1 MRRWRWLVSLLG
13 FLLPWALAQA
23 PVVATTPVLA
33 DLVRQV
39 GGGQVRV
46 ESVVPFGADPHAF
59 DLRPST
65 AIQVSR
71 ARILFANG
79 LGLEPYLT
87 RLKALLPPGTKVVEL
102 APRMP
107 EPICGLLGLREKGV
121 HLHGDCDPHM
131 WLDPRYG
138 AFYAEAIAQE
148 LARLDPRG
156 KEAFGRNLESFR
168 NKVLEEDR
176 KLDACLTGKRL
187 RVVSQHLSLLYLA
200 RRYGIEVVGTLKDH
214 HGLDLGVQGKVA
226 LLKEAE
232 LKGVDLVVAEPQL
245 DPAPMRRL
253 AEELGARWVVLYT
266 DALDRRVPT
275 YLDLLR
281 WNREALCRAAFQKES
296 R

>member
-1 MRRWRWLVSLLG
+1 MRALP
-13 FLLPWALAQA
+13 LLPFLGLLLATGAGAQVRVA
-23 PVVATTPVLA
+23 ATTPVLA

-39 GGGQVRV
+39 GGGRVQVA
-46 ESVVPFGADPHAF
+46 SVVPLGADPHAF
-59 DLRPST
+59 DLRPGT
-65 AIQVSR
+65 AREVAQ
-71 ARILFANG
+71 ARVLFANG
-79 LGLEPYLT
+79 LGLEAFLP
-87 RLKALLPPGTKVVEL
+87 RLRPLLPPGARIVEL

-107 EPICGLLGLREKGV
+107 EPICGLLGLREQGV

-138 AFYAEAIAQE
+138 ALYAEAIAGE

-156 KEAFGRNLESFR
+156 EGTYRRNLEAFR
-168 NKVLEEDR
+168 KRVQEEDER
-176 KLDACLTGKRL
+176 LAACLGGRRL

-200 RRYGIEVVGTLKDH
+200 RRYGLEVVGTLRDH
-214 HGLDLGVQGKVA
+214 HGAEMGVRGRIA

-245 DPAPMRRL
+245 DPAPVRRL
-253 AEELGARWVVLYT
+253 AEELGARLVVLYT

-281 WNREALCRAAFQKES
+281 WNREALCQGAS
-296 R
+296 P

>member
-1 MRRWRWLVSLLG
+1 MGRWVLALG
-13 FLLPWALAQA
+13 LLLPWALAQT

-33 DLVRQV
+33 DLVRQI
-39 GGGQVRV
+39 GGGRVRV
-46 ESVVPFGADPHAF
+46 ESVVPLGADPHAF

-65 AIQVSR
+65 ALQVSR
-71 ARILFANG
+71 ARLLFANG
-79 LGLEPYLT
+79 LGLEAFLP
-87 RLKALLPPGTKVVEL
+87 RLLPLLPPGARVVEL

-138 AFYAEAIAQE
+138 VLYGEAIAEE
-148 LARLDPRG
+148 LTRLDPGGEGAYR
-156 KEAFGRNLESFR
+156 RNLDAFR
-168 NKVLEEDR
+168 KRALEEDGR
-176 KLDACLTGKRL
+176 LSACLKGRRL
-187 RVVSQHLSLLYLA
+187 RVVAPHLSLLYLA
-200 RRYGIEVVGTLKDH
+200 RRYGLEVVGTLKDH
-214 HGLDLGVQGKVA
+214 HGADLGVRGKVA

-232 LKGVDLVVAEPQL
+232 LRGIDLVVAEPQL

-253 AEELGARWVVLYT
+253 AEELGARLVILYT

-281 WNREALCRAAFQKES
+281 WNREALCQAAS

>member
-1 MRRWRWLVSLLG
+1 M
-13 FLLPWALAQA
+13 
-23 PVVATTPVLA
+23 VATTPVLA

-39 GGGQVRV
+39 GGGRVRV
-46 ESVVPFGADPHAF
+46 ESVVPLGADPHAF

-65 AIQVSR
+65 AMQVAR
-71 ARILFANG
+71 ARVLFANG
-79 LGLEPYLT
+79 LGLEGFLP
-87 RLKALLPPGTKVVEL
+87 RLLPLLPPGARVVEL

-138 AFYAEAIAQE
+138 ILYAEAIASE
-148 LARLDPRG
+148 LTRLDPKGR
-156 KEAFGRNLESFR
+156 EAFVANLEAFR
-168 NKVLEEDR
+168 RRVREEDEA
-176 KLDACLTGKRL
+176 LLACLQGRRL
-187 RVVSQHLSLLYLA
+187 RVVAPHLSLLYLA
-200 RRYGIEVVGTLKDH
+200 RRYGLEVVGTLRDQ
-214 HGLDLGVQGKVA
+214 HGADLGVRGKVA

-232 LKGVDLVVAEPQL
+232 LRGVDLVVVEPQL
-245 DPAPMRRL
+245 DPGPMRRL
-253 AEELGARWVVLYT
+253 AEELGAKLIVLYT

-281 WNREALCRAAFQKES
+281 WNREALCQAAS

>member
-1 MRRWRWLVSLLG
+1 MGLYLGLLLVPG
-13 FLLPWALAQA
+13 AWAQVRVA
-23 PVVATTPVLA
+23 ATTPVLA

-39 GGGQVRV
+39 GEGRVRV
-46 ESVVPFGADPHAF
+46 GSVVPLGADPHAF

-65 AIQVSR
+65 ALEVSQ
-71 ARILFANG
+71 ARLLFANG
-79 LGLEPYLT
+79 LGLEPFLP
-87 RLKALLPPGTKVVEL
+87 RLRSLLPPGARIVEL

-107 EPICGLLGLREKGV
+107 EAICGLLGLREKGV

-138 AFYAEAIAQE
+138 VLYAKAIAEE
-148 LARLDPRG
+148 LIQLDPRG
-156 KEAFGRNLESFR
+156 EGIYRRNLEAFR
-168 NKVLEEDR
+168 KRVQEEDER
-176 KLDACLTGKRL
+176 LSACLANRRL

-200 RRYGIEVVGTLKDH
+200 RRYGLEVVGTLKDH
-214 HGLDLGVQGKVA
+214 HGADVGVRGRIA

-253 AEELGARWVVLYT
+253 AQELAARFVVLYT

-275 YLDLLR
+275 YLDLIR
-281 WNREALCRAAFQKES
+281 WNREALCQEVS